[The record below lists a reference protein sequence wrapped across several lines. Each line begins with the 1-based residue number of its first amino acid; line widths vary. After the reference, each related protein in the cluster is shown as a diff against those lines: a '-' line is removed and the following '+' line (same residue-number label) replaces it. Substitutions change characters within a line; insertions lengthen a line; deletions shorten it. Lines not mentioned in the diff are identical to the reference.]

1 MNISALLACL
11 FFYSALYLFYFFFAK
26 QQNPLLLLSAIILM
40 ALTVFIIP
48 YPHERRRQGFDS
60 TLRFGEYF
68 YWPLIT
74 WWRLFILPISWLIAL
89 MYRD

>member
-26 QQNPLLLLSAIILM
+26 QQNPLFILAAIILM
-40 ALTVFIIP
+40 VLTVFIIP

-68 YWPLIT
+68 GGVLKSMLTLNEAI
-74 WWRLFILPISWLIAL
+74 I
-89 MYRD
+89 DVKEG

>member
-1 MNISALLACL
+1 
-11 FFYSALYLFYFFFAK
+11 
-26 QQNPLLLLSAIILM
+26 M

>member
-1 MNISALLACL
+1 LPNNRI
-11 FFYSALYLFYFFFAK
+11 
-26 QQNPLLLLSAIILM
+26 PLLLLAAIILM
-40 ALTVFIIP
+40 VLTVFIIP